1 MRYLSK
7 IRDYFRKPD
16 EETVEEILKKIG
28 MAESDQSYERLKT
41 GLRSLMVRKTRQED
55 FSGFFRELSGQLRKK
70 VDEKL
75 SERDATIKD
84 LRNEMA
90 RSKEQLV
97 AEVIPKALSPSIL
110 AIVDQASHQLL
121 KLLYKEEKSHKSL
134 KGILDL
140 RDDDLIW
147 RMKYFEDLGIVES
160 RYSDGNM
167 IYSISDI
174 GRTIYQKRGAE
185 FEELADFLKEDKD
198 YQLALKAVGG
208 DKIMAE
214 KYLNWLKS
222 ASGRGHMGK
231 VEKLHKRYET
241 PKEVSQAFFREREM
255 GVAQEKHIGIKITD
269 HQASGELLLSELEN
283 FQRSILPKPN

>member
-16 EETVEEILKKIG
+16 EETVGGILKKIG
-28 MAESDQSYERLKT
+28 MAESDESYERLKT
-41 GLRSLMVRKTRQED
+41 GLCNLIGRKIRQED
-55 FSGFFRELSGQLRKK
+55 FSGFFGELSGQLRKK

-75 SERDATIKD
+75 SEKEGTIAD
-84 LRNEMA
+84 LKKEMA
-90 RSKEQLV
+90 RSRKQLV
-97 AEVIPKALSPSIL
+97 AEVMAEALSPRIL
-110 AIVDQASHQLL
+110 AMVDQESHELL
-121 KLLYKEEKSHKSL
+121 KLLCEEEKSRKSL
-134 KGILDL
+134 KGILNL

-147 RMKYFEDLGIVES
+147 GMKYFEDLGIVES
-160 RYSDGNM
+160 RYSGRDM

-174 GRTIYQKRGAE
+174 GRAIYGKREAE
-185 FEELADFLKEDKD
+185 FEELADLLKEDKD
-198 YQLALKAVGG
+198 YQLALKAVGE

-214 KYLNWLKS
+214 KYLKWLKS

-255 GVAQEKHIGIKITD
+255 GVAHEKHIGIKITD

-283 FQRSILPKPN
+283 FQRSMLPRPD

>member
-28 MAESDQSYERLKT
+28 IAESDESYGKLKT
-41 GLRSLMVRKTRQED
+41 GLHNLIGRKTRQED

-70 VDEKL
+70 VNEEL
-75 SERDATIKD
+75 SEKEGTIED
-84 LRNEMA
+84 LRKEIA
-90 RSKEQLV
+90 RSKKRLV
-97 AEVIPKALSPSIL
+97 AEVMTEALSPRIL
-110 AIVDQASHQLL
+110 AIVDEESHELL
-121 KLLYKEEKSHKSL
+121 KLLCEEEKSYKSL

-147 RMKYFEDLGIVES
+147 RMKYFEDRGIVES
-160 RYSDGNM
+160 RYSGKDM
-167 IYSISDI
+167 IYSISNV
-174 GRTIYQKRGAE
+174 GRTIYEKRGAE
-185 FEELADFLKEDKD
+185 FEELADLLTADKD
-198 YQLALKAVGG
+198 CQLALKAVGG

-214 KYLNWLKS
+214 KYLSWLKS
-222 ASGRGHMGK
+222 ARGRRHMGK
-231 VEKLHKRYET
+231 VEKLRKRYET
-241 PKEVSQAFFREREM
+241 AKEVSQAFFREREM

-283 FQRSILPKPN
+283 FQRSMLPRPD

>member
-16 EETVEEILKKIG
+16 EETLGEILKKIG
-28 MAESDQSYERLKT
+28 MAESDESYEKLKT
-41 GLRSLMVRKTRQED
+41 GLRSLIGRRTRQED

-70 VDEKL
+70 VDKEL
-75 SERDATIKD
+75 GEREGTIGD
-84 LRNEMA
+84 LRKEIA
-90 RSKEQLV
+90 RSKKGLV
-97 AEVIPKALSPSIL
+97 AEVMTDALSPRIL
-110 AIVDQASHQLL
+110 AIVDEESHELL
-121 KLLYKEEKSHKSL
+121 KLLCEEEKSHKSL
-134 KGILDL
+134 KGILAL

-147 RMKYFEDLGIVES
+147 RMRYFEDLAIVES
-160 RYSDGNM
+160 RYSGKDR

-174 GRTIYQKRGAE
+174 GRMICQKRGAE
-185 FEELADFLKEDKD
+185 FEELADLLKEDKD

-208 DKIMAE
+208 DKMMAW

-231 VEKLHKRYET
+231 VERLRKRYEM

-269 HQASGELLLSELEN
+269 HHASGELLLSELED
-283 FQRSILPKPN
+283 FKRSILPGPN